1 MIKTIIV
8 DDEPMVAEIIRY
20 FVKKGDLPLDIV
32 GTADNG
38 IIAEEL
44 IRKYQ
49 PDLVFLDIQMPM
61 KNGFEVMRDQPDT
74 KYVIVTAFDTFDYA
88 QRALRLGAMD
98 ILLKPIDYEQLKQS
112 VSRVVGWNFTA
123 NDTVNDI
130 VEYINHHY
138 AEDISLTDLSEQ
150 FFLTSSHIA
159 RLFKKYMG
167 ESVINYVNRVR
178 IDSAKVLLDKG
189 MSVKNV
195 SEAVGYHSLNNFYKH
210 FRKLTETTPA
220 AYCSRKG
227 NRG

>member
-74 KYVIVTAFDTFDYA
+74 KYIIVTAFDTFDYA

-167 ESVINYVNRVR
+167 E
-178 IDSAKVLLDKG
+178 
-189 MSVKNV
+189 
-195 SEAVGYHSLNNFYKH
+195 
-210 FRKLTETTPA
+210 
-220 AYCSRKG
+220 
-227 NRG
+227 

>member
-74 KYVIVTAFDTFDYA
+74 KYIIVTAFDTFDYA

-98 ILLKPIDYEQLKQS
+98 ILLYRRHAHSGRNPGGADRS
-112 VSRVVGWNFTA
+112 PSGGGGR
-123 NDTVNDI
+123 
-130 VEYINHHY
+130 
-138 AEDISLTDLSEQ
+138 
-150 FFLTSSHIA
+150 IA
-159 RLFKKYMG
+159 PGR
-167 ESVINYVNRVR
+167 R
-178 IDSAKVLLDKG
+178 
-189 MSVKNV
+189 
-195 SEAVGYHSLNNFYKH
+195 
-210 FRKLTETTPA
+210 
-220 AYCSRKG
+220 
-227 NRG
+227 